1 MKIDLVFFW
10 SRLCR
15 WARWAILVLLFSS
28 RYTCPVLWSVPVVNM
43 GWKNSVLWQ
52 GTVLSM
58 VSGNQERNRRGL
70 QRVPVVGVQQ
80 VALGLTS
87 ETNFQVSCLSLVP
100 SSKIHYL
107 RIIALME

>member
-1 MKIDLVFFW
+1 MEQHDGSLTDMISQYDFVKEKSTQFVHEGNENRFGILW

-15 WARWAILVLLFSS
+15 LARLP
-28 RYTCPVLWSVPVVNM
+28 YTCPVLWSVPVVNM

-80 VALGLTS
+80 VALV
-87 ETNFQVSCLSLVP
+87 F
-100 SSKIHYL
+100 
-107 RIIALME
+107 